1 MKKGMK
7 LFLGVLLLTAT
18 IFTGCGK
25 SGDKASDEKKEG
37 QIEPLNLMSASE
49 LTTLDTSVMLDFP
62 DAIVQTA
69 AFEGLYALDENDQVI
84 PAVAEEMPEISEDG
98 KTYTIKLRKDA
109 VWSNG
114 DPVTANDFEY
124 AWKKLIDPANGYVYS
139 FLIKDTIANGAEI
152 SDGKKEVD
160 ELGVKVVDDYTLE
173 ITLNEAQPYF
183 TSVLAFPTFFP
194 QNQTAVEEF
203 GESYGTTSE
212 TVVYNGPFIVENWKQ
227 TDLKWD
233 LKKNEKYWDHE
244 NVKSDSIHYEVVK
257 ESSTA
262 FNLFEDGQLDVATIT
277 GELATQNQNNP
288 DYHSYPTA
296 TMNYIRLNQKRNG
309 KDTPLKNENLRKA
322 LALGIDKENLV
333 NNIIAD
339 GSTSLYGAV
348 TNGFVKNPET
358 GEDFREEAGD
368 LMKYDKEEALK
379 YWELAKKELGNE
391 ITLELMVCD
400 EGSYK
405 KIGESLQGTLEELFE
420 GLTIQ
425 MKALPT
431 ETALNLGRESDYDM
445 FLIYWTP
452 DYQDPI
458 STLRTLYTGN
468 DRNYSNQAY
477 DTLLDDASQTYATD
491 VEKRWETLIAAEKE
505 VIQNSAGMIVI
516 SQNQQSVLQN
526 PNVKGVNYHTFAA
539 PLTLKNIYKESN

>member
-7 LFLGVLLLTAT
+7 LFLGMLLLSL

-25 SGDKASDEKKEG
+25 SDKNASNEQTEG
-37 QIEPLNLMSASE
+37 QVEPLNLMSASE

-84 PAVAEEMPEISEDG
+84 PAVAQEMPEISEDG

-109 VWSNG
+109 IWSND
-114 DPVTANDFEY
+114 DPVTAKDFEY
-124 AWKKLIDPANGYVYS
+124 AWKKIIDPANGYVYS
-139 FLIKDTIANGAEI
+139 FLIKDTIANGEEI
-152 SDGKKEVD
+152 SDGKKTVD
-160 ELGVKVVDDYTLE
+160 ELGVKAVDDYTLE
-173 ITLNEAQPYF
+173 VTLKEAQPYF

-194 QNQTAVEEF
+194 QNQAAVEEF

-212 TVVYNGPFIVENWKQ
+212 AVVYNGPFIVENWKQ
-227 TDLKWD
+227 SDLSWD
-233 LKKNEKYWDHE
+233 LKKNEKYWDRE
-244 NVKSDSIHYEVVK
+244 NVKSDNIHYEVVK

-277 GELATQNQNNP
+277 GEIATQNQNNP

-309 KDTPLKNENLRKA
+309 KDTPLQNENLRKA

-348 TNGFVKNPET
+348 TNGFVKNPTT

-379 YWELAKKELGNE
+379 YWELAKKELGND

-405 KIGESLQGTLEELFE
+405 KIGESLQGNLEELFD
-420 GLTIQ
+420 GLTVKV
-425 MKALPT
+425 KALPT
-431 ETALNLGRESDYDM
+431 ETALNLGRDSDYDM

-458 STLRTLYTGN
+458 STLRTLYSGN
-468 DRNYSNQAY
+468 DRNYSNETY
-477 DTLLDDASQTYATD
+477 DKLLDDASQTYATD

-526 PNVKGVNYHTFAA
+526 PEVKGVNYHTFAA
-539 PLTLKNIYKESN
+539 PLTLKNIYKESAK